1 MRVTLQ
7 GTDDMTDDTTTD
19 PTNPLQADV
28 DAARATLQGVAD
40 ECSLHRSIVD
50 REIADAIS
58 AVKARY
64 AEAAAT
70 LSGRFVTARDELD
83 RARLAVG
90 RASPLLGRRVRRPE
104 IPGIGVYQIP
114 LPACTGTIACQE
126 KRTQDSV
133 RCRRH
138 VGQLIVMVDVDKG
151 SDPRL
156 AEVLAMKGERLPR
169 HWTLVD

>member
-1 MRVTLQ
+1 MTE
-7 GTDDMTDDTTTD
+7 DMTTD
-19 PTNPLQADV
+19 ATNPLQADV
-28 DAARATLQGVAD
+28 DAARTTLQGVAD
-40 ECSLHRSIVD
+40 ECLLHRSIVD

-64 AEAAAT
+64 AEAATT
-70 LSGRFVTARDELD
+70 LSDRFVTARNELD
-83 RARLAVG
+83 RARLTAG

-104 IPGIGVYQIP
+104 IPGIGVDEPP

-126 KRTQDSV
+126 ERTQDSV
-133 RCRRH
+133 RYRRH
-138 VGQLIVMVDVDKG
+138 LGQLIVIVDLDDG

-156 AEVLAMKGERLPR
+156 RDVLAMKGERLPR